1 MRYASNTS
9 KDKHSMSSDEDAIKG
24 NFLIETKQLSLS
36 HRKCVTKIVVVTKTT
51 SLKIKEREGNQE
63 LRLRKFRSQTINLLL
78 L

>member
-36 HRKCVTKIVVVTKTT
+36 QKMEVTKRVVVTKMT
-51 SLKIKEREGNQE
+51 SLKIKEREGDQE
-63 LRLRKFRSQTINLLL
+63 LRYRKFRSQTINLLL
-78 L
+78 